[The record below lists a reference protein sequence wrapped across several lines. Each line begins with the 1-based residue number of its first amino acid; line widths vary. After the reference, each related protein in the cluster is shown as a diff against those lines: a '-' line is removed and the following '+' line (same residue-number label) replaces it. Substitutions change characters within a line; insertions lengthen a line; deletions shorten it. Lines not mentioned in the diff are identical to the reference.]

1 MVRPIKIRKLYLPHP
16 TITFSP
22 VNSNVSE
29 KEKVILLSEEYH
41 ALRLIDYESLN
52 HSQAAK
58 VMGISRPTITR
69 IYDKARKKIATA
81 LIEIRELEV
90 KEGNTTLHGS
100 WYKCKV
106 CESEFN
112 IPDLDLFQEFC
123 PVCNSSELNKL

>member
-22 VNSNVSE
+22 INSNVAE
-29 KEKVILLSEEYH
+29 KKKVTLLSEEYH
-41 ALRLIDYESLN
+41 ALRLIDYELLN

-69 IYDKARKKIATA
+69 IYEKARKKLATA

-106 CESEFN
+106 CGSEFN
-112 IPDLDLFQEFC
+112 IPDPDLFQELC
-123 PVCNSSELNKL
+123 PVCNSSELYKL